1 MSENQEAVK
10 TEEVKP
16 VPAYRYVVSVRFKNS
31 RKAYSFGTNDETLE
45 YGDYGVVETVRG
57 VEMGEIISNLR
68 DVSMHTQNTPLKPVL
83 RKATRHDREM
93 YAENKD
99 LAKEALSRCQ
109 EAVARLKL
117 DMNLISCEYTLDRS
131 KIIFVYVADERVDFR
146 ELLKELAGI
155 FKCRIE
161 LRQIGPRDKAKII
174 GGLGTCGMETCCSR
188 FMDDFDVVS
197 INMAKNQ
204 LLALNIQKLSGQ
216 CGKLMC
222 CLKFEDENYKQ
233 LRAGLPKMNAQV
245 EYEGKL
251 YRVTSM
257 NVINGTAKLENREN
271 VQFIALSD
279 LMEKGVFRR
288 PEAQN
293 AKNKEKDARSGERRE
308 NERKEDRKE
317 NDRKESPERRGAESK
332 DAERKAERKDNA
344 RKPEEKKPE
353 RKDGNKRPAE
363 KKPEKK
369 VEERKPEEKRRE
381 ERKPQ
386 ENRKQ
391 LKPRE
396 SVKESKP
403 EGETKPQ
410 EGEGEIRNQ
419 ERKRPNRRRRHAN
432 RKEGQPKNEAGE
444 DQK

>member
-1 MSENQEAVK
+1 MSENQEAAVT

-16 VPAYRYVVSVRFKNS
+16 VAPAYRFVVSVRFKNS
-31 RKAYSFGTNDETLE
+31 RKAYSFGTDDETLE
-45 YGDYGVVETVRG
+45 YGDYVVVETVRG

-83 RKATRHDREM
+83 RKASRRDREM

-99 LAKEALSRCQ
+99 LAKEALTRCQ

-271 VQFIALSD
+271 VQFIALTD

-293 AKNKEKDARSGERRE
+293 AKNKEKEVRP
-308 NERKEDRKE
+308 ERKEE
-317 NDRKESPERRGAESK
+317 RKESPERRGENK
-332 DAERKAERKDNA
+332 DAQRREERKANDK
-344 RKPEEKKPE
+344 KPAEEKKPE
-353 RKDGNKRPAE
+353 RKEGVKRPVEKKAE
-363 KKPEKK
+363 KKA
-369 VEERKPEEKRRE
+369 EERKAEDQRP

-386 ENRKQ
+386 ENRRNQ
-391 LKPRE
+391 KPRE
-396 SVKESKP
+396 GVKEMKSEAEVKP
-403 EGETKPQ
+403 QTTEGEGKPQ
-410 EGEGEIRNQ
+410 EH
-419 ERKRPNRRRRHAN
+419 KRPNRRRRHPG
-432 RKEGQPKNEAGE
+432 RREGQPKNETGE
-444 DQK
+444 GQK

>member
-1 MSENQEAVK
+1 MSENQEAAVT

-16 VPAYRYVVSVRFKNS
+16 VAPAYRFVVSVRFKNS
-31 RKAYSFGTNDETLE
+31 RKAYSFGTDDETLE
-45 YGDYGVVETVRG
+45 YGDYVVVETVRG

-83 RKATRHDREM
+83 RKASRRDREM

-99 LAKEALSRCQ
+99 LAKEALTRCQ

-271 VQFIALSD
+271 VQFIALTD

-293 AKNKEKDARSGERRE
+293 AKNKEKEVRP
-308 NERKEDRKE
+308 ERKEERKE
-317 NDRKESPERRGAESK
+317 NDRKESPERRGENK
-332 DAERKAERKDNA
+332 DAQRREERKANDK
-344 RKPEEKKPE
+344 KPAEEKKPE
-353 RKDGNKRPAE
+353 RKENVKRPLE
-363 KKPEKK
+363 KKTEKK
-369 VEERKPEEKRRE
+369 AEERKSEDQRP

-386 ENRKQ
+386 ENRRNQ
-391 LKPRE
+391 KPRE
-396 SVKESKP
+396 GVKEMKSEAEVKP
-403 EGETKPQ
+403 QTTEGEGKPQ
-410 EGEGEIRNQ
+410 EHR
-419 ERKRPNRRRRHAN
+419 RPNRRRRHPG
-432 RKEGQPKNEAGE
+432 RREGQPKNETGE
-444 DQK
+444 GQK

>member
-1 MSENQEAVK
+1 MSENQEAAVT

-16 VPAYRYVVSVRFKNS
+16 VAPAYRFVVSVRFKNS
-31 RKAYSFGTNDETLE
+31 RKAYSFGTDDETLE
-45 YGDYGVVETVRG
+45 YGDYVVVETVRG

-83 RKATRHDREM
+83 RKASRRDREM

-99 LAKEALSRCQ
+99 LAKEALTRCQ

-271 VQFIALSD
+271 VQFIALTD

-293 AKNKEKDARSGERRE
+293 AKNKEKEVRP
-308 NERKEDRKE
+308 ERKEE
-317 NDRKESPERRGAESK
+317 RKESPERRGENK
-332 DAERKAERKDNA
+332 EVQRREERKANDK
-344 RKPEEKKPE
+344 KPAEEKKPE
-353 RKDGNKRPAE
+353 RKEGVKRPVEKKAE
-363 KKPEKK
+363 KKA
-369 VEERKPEEKRRE
+369 EERKSEDQRQERKVQENRRNQKPRE
-381 ERKPQ
+381 GVKEMKSEAEVKPQSAEGEGKPQ
-386 ENRKQ
+386 EHR
-391 LKPRE
+391 
-396 SVKESKP
+396 
-403 EGETKPQ
+403 
-410 EGEGEIRNQ
+410 
-419 ERKRPNRRRRHAN
+419 RPNRRRRHPG
-432 RKEGQPKNEAGE
+432 RREGQPKNETGE
-444 DQK
+444 GQK